1 MNALDIILKKRGGE
15 ELSTDEIRY
24 FIEGYTK
31 GEIPDYQA
39 SALLMAVYFNGM
51 TKRETF
57 DLTEVMRTSG
67 DVMDLSRISG
77 VKVDKHSTGG
87 VGDKVSLCVAPV
99 AAACG
104 VKVAKMSGRML
115 AYLPF
120 SLRMG
125 TALPCRACRFVYRML
140 RIVIWERSMQKRY
153 RLKYKRSVKTCSR
166 EESSSPAGVLS

>member
-1 MNALDIILKKRGGE
+1 MNALDIILKKRSGE
-15 ELSTDEIRY
+15 ELSADEIRY
-24 FIEGYTK
+24 FINGYTA

-87 VGDKVSLCVAPV
+87 VGDKV
-99 AAACG
+99 
-104 VKVAKMSGRML
+104 
-115 AYLPF
+115 
-120 SLRMG
+120 
-125 TALPCRACRFVYRML
+125 
-140 RIVIWERSMQKRY
+140 
-153 RLKYKRSVKTCSR
+153 
-166 EESSSPAGVLS
+166 